1 MYIFPL
7 CIFLRLAAVSSFSRD
22 GDNLVVCGTC
32 NHVDLLSSLRKHK
45 HNLGDV
51 QLVSVGPTNSKK
63 VSKLKSPA
71 RDTSGFVC
79 EPAYKL

>member
-7 CIFLRLAAVSSFSRD
+7 CIFLHLAAVSSFFTV

-32 NHVDLLSSLRKHK
+32 DPLDLLSSLRK

-51 QLVSVGPTNSKK
+51 QLVSVGPTNSNK
-63 VSKLKSPA
+63 VSKLNSPA